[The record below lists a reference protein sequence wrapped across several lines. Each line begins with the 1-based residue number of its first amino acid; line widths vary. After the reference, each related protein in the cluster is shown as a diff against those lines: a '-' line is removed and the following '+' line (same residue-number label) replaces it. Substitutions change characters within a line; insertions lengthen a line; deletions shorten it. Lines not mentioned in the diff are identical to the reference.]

1 MTSWTTTPI
10 TGTFGIEL
18 AGGRLD
24 DAVDPAWVRGLLDDH
39 RVIVARDQHL
49 SPAEQVSLARAFGE
63 PTPAHP
69 VVPGRPGYPEILDLD
84 GAAGGRN
91 ARWHTDVTF
100 VPTPPAVSVLVNDET
115 PEYGGDT
122 CWADTRTAY
131 DRLHESLRA
140 AVDGLEAVHRISPL
154 AYWGEPFD
162 TALDRADAQRLY
174 DDAQRVPP
182 VIHPVVRVHPTTGRR
197 NLFVN
202 PGFTTHVVG
211 MSRIE
216 SDGLLALLYAHM
228 FQPEFTMRHRW
239 RPGDVLIWDNRATA
253 HYAIDDYGSATRRM
267 RRVTVRGTTPVG
279 PAGTESRVATDA
291 LVAVH

>member
-10 TGTFGIEL
+10 TGTFGLEL
-18 AGGRLD
+18 SGGRLD
-24 DAVDPAWVRGLLDDH
+24 DAVDAAWVRGLLDEH

-69 VVPGRPGYPEILDLD
+69 VVPGRPGTRDPRPRRRRRRSQRPL
-84 GAAGGRN
+84 AHRCHVHAHPTGGVRPRERRD
-91 ARWHTDVTF
+91 ARVRRRHLLGRHTDGVRP
-100 VPTPPAVSVLVNDET
+100 VARVV
-115 PEYGGDT
+115 
-122 CWADTRTAY
+122 AR
-131 DRLHESLRA
+131 R
-140 AVDGLEAVHRISPL
+140 VDGLEAVHRISPL

-174 DDAQRVPP
+174 DDAQQVPP

-239 RPGDVLIWDNRATA
+239 RAGDVVVWDNRTTA

-279 PAGTESRVATDA
+279 PTGTESRIATDA
-291 LVAVH
+291 LVAVR